1 MWEEIKSSPVAVA
14 DMLDDL
20 RHGNKFY
27 TGVETG
33 KGVLVFSR
41 NYEGNHQYGAFM
53 EANIERRFFEPD
65 FEVRS
70 LTVYELRGWPSLM
83 AGKINRC
90 YDDYANLLPLE
101 KILSDAF
108 LDKSALKS
116 ITNKEV
122 YDLSPTWENYTRLTD
137 SEKGLGLLRSMD
149 NYDRM
154 TLLYIMDKGYP
165 RDGLIDEYPDNFSFH
180 ENFEKIEGA
189 LLGRNRWNIYDEMQ
203 EKARKLAGKLLREHF
218 PNTRQKMETKEKEV
232 LRNSKSIKM

>member
-53 EANIERRFFEPD
+53 EENIERCFFEPD
-65 FEVRS
+65 FEGKS

-83 AGKINRC
+83 AGKINLC
-90 YDDYANLLPLE
+90 YDDNDTLLLLE
-101 KILSDAF
+101 KIPPDAF

-116 ITNKEV
+116 VQTEV
-122 YDLSPTWENYTRLTD
+122 YDLSLTWENYARLPD
-137 SEKGLGLLRSMD
+137 NEKGLGLFQSVD

-154 TLLYIMDKGYP
+154 TLLHIMDKGYP
-165 RDGLIDEYPDNFSFH
+165 RDGLMDEYPDNFSFY
-180 ENFEKIEGA
+180 EKFERIERA
-189 LLGRNRWNIYDEMQ
+189 LLGRNRWNVYDEMQ
-203 EKARKLAGKLLREHF
+203 DRAKKLVGKLLREQF
-218 PNTRQKMETKEKEV
+218 SDTRQKVEIKEKVV
-232 LRNSKSIKM
+232 LRNSKSIRI

>member
-53 EANIERRFFEPD
+53 EENIERCFFEPD
-65 FEVRS
+65 FEGKS

-83 AGKINRC
+83 AGKINLC
-90 YDDYANLLPLE
+90 YDDNDTLLLLE
-101 KILSDAF
+101 KIPPDAF

-116 ITNKEV
+116 VQTEV
-122 YDLSPTWENYTRLTD
+122 YDLSLTWENYARLPD
-137 SEKGLGLLRSMD
+137 NEKGIGLFQSVD

-154 TLLYIMDKGYP
+154 TLLHIMDKGYP
-165 RDGLIDEYPDNFSFH
+165 RDGLMDEYPDNFSFY
-180 ENFEKIEGA
+180 EKFERIERA
-189 LLGRNRWNIYDEMQ
+189 LLGRNRWNVYDEMQ
-203 EKARKLAGKLLREHF
+203 DRAKKLVGKLLREQF
-218 PNTRQKMETKEKEV
+218 SDTRQKVEIKEKVV
-232 LRNSKSIKM
+232 LRNSKSIRI